1 MTTSTL
7 PPLRVDARTGLNE
20 SDHIPDVVPL
30 QTARA
35 SIRMAGLADIPGI
48 ARITQEGPP
57 PAVIEAA
64 VMSRATRLLLTHV
77 AFEHGA
83 LWVEQVDGGPII
95 RAVTAIPAG
104 QLAASHSGLREVI
117 RRLGRPAAPPP
128 VPVFGFGEVLLA
140 ELKLVRPVWLLIEIS
155 KASQNRTGDPA
166 LLGAALQWARE
177 NSEPARDPVMVLTD
191 TMPER
196 RAAESLGFVERRTWG
211 RRWPWWLG
219 VAAPVARSSD
229 A

>member
-1 MTTSTL
+1 MTILTL
-7 PPLRVDARTGLNE
+7 PATFLEDPSGADQDLRTREPVRSTTGL
-20 SDHIPDVVPL
+20 P
-30 QTARA
+30 

-48 ARITQEGPP
+48 AQITREGPR
-57 PAVIEAA
+57 PAGVETA

-83 LWVEQVDGGPII
+83 LWVEQMEGEPIA

-104 QLAASHSGLREVI
+104 ELLSSHSVLRDAI
-117 RRLGRPAAPPP
+117 RRLGRPVAPPP

-140 ELKLVRPVWLLIEIS
+140 ELKLVRPTWLLIEIS
-155 KASQNRTGDPA
+155 KPCQNLTGDPA
-166 LLGAALQWARE
+166 LLAAALQWA
-177 NSEPARDPVMVLTD
+177 SDQSGHAGDPVMVLTD

-196 RAAESLGFVERRTWG
+196 RAAESLGFAERRTWG

-219 VAAPVARSSD
+219 VTVPVTRSPG